1 VIVEREVKAE
11 GAAGLHAR
19 PAAAFAAR
27 AATFR
32 STITVH
38 KGQMVADATSPLL
51 LLTLDVRQ
59 GDRVVVRAD
68 GPDAHAAVETLARLV
83 ASP

>member
-1 VIVEREVKAE
+1 VTIESEVRVA
-11 GAAGLHAR
+11 GVAGLHAR

-27 AATFR
+27 AAAFR

-38 KGQMVADATSPLL
+38 KGHCVANAKSPLL

-59 GDRVVVRAD
+59 GDHIVIRAD
-68 GPDAHAAVETLARLV
+68 GPDAGAAVETLARMA

>member
-1 VIVEREVKAE
+1 MTVEREVKV
-11 GAAGLHAR
+11 AGVAGFHAR
-19 PAAAFAAR
+19 PAAAFATQAAR
-27 AATFR
+27 FR

-38 KGQMVADATSPLL
+38 KGQIAADAKSPLL

-59 GDRVVVRAD
+59 GDRIVVRAD
-68 GPDAHAAVETLARLV
+68 GPDAQAAVEALARMA

>member
-1 VIVEREVKAE
+1 VTVESEVRVA
-11 GAAGLHAR
+11 GVAGLHAR

-27 AATFR
+27 AAGFH
-32 STITVH
+32 SVITVH
-38 KGQMVADATSPLL
+38 KGAEAADAKSPLL

-59 GDRVVVRAD
+59 GDRIVIRAD
-68 GPDAHAAVETLARLV
+68 GPDADAAVQTLARMA

>member
-1 VIVEREVKAE
+1 MTAESEVRVADV
-11 GAAGLHAR
+11 AGLHAR

-27 AATFR
+27 AAGFR
-32 STITVH
+32 SDITVR
-38 KGQMVADATSPLL
+38 KGAMAVDAKSPLL

-59 GDRVVVRAD
+59 GDHIVIRAD
-68 GPDAHAAVETLARLV
+68 GPDAGTAVETLARMA